1 MGVKI
6 ISVKNNFI
14 AVLFSVS
21 ALPSWIT
28 RLKKKMPRICLQA
41 TTQMQQA
48 EEQMKSASDK
58 LWAQA
63 QGEMVKCD

>member
-6 ISVKNNFI
+6 ISIKNNFI

-28 RLKKKMPRICLQA
+28 RFKKKKMPRICLQA

-63 QGEMVKCD
+63 